1 MLKKIALLVPA
12 ALLAGSVLAAP
23 ASAETVKKVII
34 KKHGHHDMGRHHG
47 WGRGH
52 GHGHGVKKVIIKHRD

>member
-34 KKHGHHDMGRHHG
+34 KKHGHHDMGLHRGWSHSRHG
-47 WGRGH
+47 GAT
-52 GHGHGVKKVIIKHRD
+52 KKVIIKHRD